1 MIRPIERLRDDILAG
16 ATALGGNPVAIR
28 NHFTNIIGGIQS
40 ILGSYEQVILGSSQV
55 VWHEF

>member
-40 ILGSYEQVILGSSQV
+40 ILG
-55 VWHEF
+55 